1 MAPDPVSII
10 HISWGGPERW
20 LSCAGRLWVFE
31 DHPYCGPIVLT
42 GHEVFTLSRT
52 VGRDVHA
59 ELFAI
64 CGERYEASTLG
75 QLMRLLTER
84 LSAERQHIGGEG
96 CWCGPTVEFRFPSGT
111 PAIWVHK
118 QVQ

>member
-42 GHEVFTLSRT
+42 GKTRDPAKTQPPENSIFWQHVNAWYSQGKHTKKIAGKEWCVYETQMQAARKA
-52 VGRDVHA
+52 GRV
-59 ELFAI
+59 
-64 CGERYEASTLG
+64 
-75 QLMRLLTER
+75 
-84 LSAERQHIGGEG
+84 
-96 CWCGPTVEFRFPSGT
+96 T
-111 PAIWVHK
+111 PAPASE
-118 QVQ
+118 